1 MNPSRST
8 RSPVAPFPS
17 VLRWSPLMLAGAL
30 LVACG
35 SDEPPSACGSIPRQT
50 LLVGQLVELQPC
62 FYDSEGEML
71 ILSAHSPDV
80 ETATVLAS
88 DSTITI
94 RAVGAGTATVTATAE
109 DPAGQTAS
117 TDIEVLVK
125 GLPFIFREDFDEGLG
140 DWEPRPSTSASDG
153 GGMARFHN
161 TDPSY
166 LGVLEYRWDENGVA
180 WAYKAALGN
189 ATEKTVVGL
198 CSRNVGS
205 PAVYYMAVGEGS
217 TLDSIGDADYQL
229 IVSTGPWTTEKDWWG
244 ESDAIADVGELT
256 ELTLASW
263 EGELTAW
270 AGATELVKVDIA
282 ARGWPSTMQRP
293 WMATWPEVGTT
304 GNDGFVDWVELWAG
318 SSADGGWHEGPA
330 YIPELL
336 TPGPGREIP
345 GVEIR
350 RK

>member
-1 MNPSRST
+1 MNPFRST

-17 VLRWSPLMLAGAL
+17 VLRWSPLMVVGAL
-30 LVACG
+30 LVACS
-35 SDEPPSACGSIPRQT
+35 SDDPPIPCGSIPRQT

-62 FYDSEGEML
+62 FDDSEGEML
-71 ILSAHSPDV
+71 IFSAHSSDV
-80 ETATVLAS
+80 GTATVLAS

-94 RAVGAGTATVTATAE
+94 RAVDAGTATVTFTAE

-117 TDIEVLVK
+117 TDIEVVVVGPPRL
-125 GLPFIFREDFDEGLG
+125 FREDFDEGLG
-140 DWEPRPSTSASDG
+140 DWAPLFFTSASHS

-161 TDPSY
+161 TRPDY
-166 LGVLEYRWDENGVA
+166 FGILEYRDVNVVDWV
-180 WAYKAALGN
+180 YKAALGN
-189 ATEKTVVGL
+189 ATENTVVGL
-198 CSRNVGS
+198 SSRNSGR

-229 IVSTGPWTTEKDWWG
+229 IVFSGPWTTEKDWWG

-293 WMATWPEVGTT
+293 WLAIWPEVNTT
-304 GNDGFVDWVELWAG
+304 GNEGFVDWVELWAG

-330 YIPELL
+330 DIPELL
-336 TPGPGREIP
+336 TTGPGREIP